1 MEISPQASGE
11 QDFLVSPI
19 PHDPEGSWGQS
30 LCLKQEDVGTFLCL
44 DVLIL

>member
-1 MEISPQASGE
+1 METSPQASGE

-30 LCLKQEDVGTFLCL
+30 LSQARGCRAFLCL